1 LPSDPFVAWRNPNS
15 TLRNAAVYSNFL
27 NNIEPSEHP
36 YHAADV
42 PFWLAEA
49 RKLTG

>member
-1 LPSDPFVAWRNPNS
+1 LRPIAA
-15 TLRNAAVYSNFL
+15 LRNAAVYAHFL
-27 NNIEPSEHP
+27 DNIEPSEHP

-49 RKLTG
+49 ARWDSE